1 MPIQSVGAS
10 LTLVVPSA
18 SVAFMAGALDNKS
31 PRTRSVIVSAG
42 PFHNLVFWALLL
54 LLMKTNLDR
63 FFWQFAY
70 QDVAH
75 LGRVVIHVK
84 QVRTVL

>member
-1 MPIQSVGAS
+1 M
-10 LTLVVPSA
+10 TLVVPSA